1 MIKSIAKDLF
11 EINAIQIGDFQLKS
25 GEQSPFYL
33 DLRLIP
39 SYPDQ
44 FRNIVEHYCTLINNL
59 IYRPAAIAGIMS
71 AGIPFATGIS
81 LKLSLPLLQIRK
93 ESKDYGTL
101 NLIEGKIPEK
111 GNKIVL
117 IDDLITS
124 GGSKSIAVN
133 ALRDRGLIVNDLVV
147 LIDRSAEKDREQIS
161 RLNLNIHSMGNVD
174 DLLEGL
180 LTYAKSV
187 SHEKI
192 IEIQNAILQWK
203 KN

>member
-39 SYPDQ
+39 SYPKQ
-44 FRNIVEHYCTLINNL
+44 FRNIVDHYCNLINNL
-59 IYRPAAIAGIMS
+59 VYRPAAVAGIMS
-71 AGIPFATGIS
+71 AGIPFATGIC
-81 LKLSLPLLQIRK
+81 LKLALPLLQIRK

-117 IDDLITS
+117 IDDLITT
-124 GGSKSIAVN
+124 GGSKSPAVN
-133 ALRDRGLIVNDLVV
+133 VLRERGLIVNDLIV
-147 LIDRSAEKDREQIS
+147 LIDRSADKDREQIN
-161 RLNLNIHSMGNVD
+161 RLNLNIHSLGNVD

-180 LTYAKSV
+180 LIYAKSV
-187 SHEKI
+187 NHEKI

-203 KN
+203 EN